1 MKINEKN
8 LCVFASTPPYDKEG
22 FLYKRG
28 EVNKAFQKRYFVL
41 KGNLLFYFEK
51 KGDKEPLGLI
61 IVEGCTIELSEE
73 SDQYWFE
80 IAFNGNRTYILQA
93 ESQESMESWMK
104 ALTCAGYEYKKLMVD
119 ELQRQLEEIEGSRN
133 KITTETVQTSAAT
146 LTPKPPPRRTNPF
159 NRPAPPI
166 PGGTTTTNGNDTN
179 MPFINGHFGSSSQ
192 RNSQLSNETSPVA
205 PPRGIPPTSS
215 QFTTGVTTTARSE
228 FYVPTQTTI
237 QPLRQQQNQ
246 QPAIINK
253 HQSNNANIASLAA
266 TVFKPSL
273 IDLQNHNKPINFED
287 IHEQFRQL
295 VMKDILAY
303 QAQREVKRR
312 PLIEL

>member
-8 LCVFASTPPYDKEG
+8 LCVFATTPPYDKEG

-80 IAFNGNRTYILQA
+80 IAFNGNRTYILSA

-133 KITTETVQTSAAT
+133 KISTDSVTST
-146 LTPKPPPRRTNPF
+146 SGVLTPKPPPRRTNPF
-159 NRPAPPI
+159 NRPAPPV
-166 PGGTTTTNGNDTN
+166 PSGTNGNNVNEAN
-179 MPFINGHFGSSSQ
+179 MAFINGHFGSSSQ
-192 RNSQLSNETSPVA
+192 RNAQLSYDTSPIA
-205 PPRGIPPTSS
+205 PPRGIPPTSHS
-215 QFTTGVTTTARSE
+215 NTSGISTARSE
-228 FYVPTQTTI
+228 FYVSS
-237 QPLRQQQNQ
+237 QPSVPSARQQQQ
-246 QPAIINK
+246 QFPNSH
-253 HQSNNANIASLAA
+253 HQQHNTNLNTNLASIA
-266 TVFKPSL
+266 VFKPAV
-273 IDLQNHNKPINFED
+273 IDLQNHNRALNFDD
-287 IHEQFRQL
+287 IHEQFRQI
-295 VMKDILAY
+295 VMKDVRAY
-303 QAQREVKRR
+303 QAQSEIKRR

>member
-8 LCVFASTPPYDKEG
+8 LCVFATTPPYDKEG

-133 KITTETVQTSAAT
+133 KITTETVTNSSAS

-166 PGGTTTTNGNDTN
+166 PGHNGGTNGNNDTN

-192 RNSQLSNETSPVA
+192 RNSQMSHETSPVA
-205 PPRGIPPTSS
+205 PPRGMPPTSH
-215 QFTTGVTTTARSE
+215 FTTGAISTARSE
-228 FYVPTQTTI
+228 FYVPTQTI
-237 QPLRQQQNQ
+237 QPLRQQQQ
-246 QPAIINK
+246 QPAANK
-253 HQSNNANIASLAA
+253 HLNANLASIAVL
-266 TVFKPSL
+266 KPSL
-273 IDLQNHNKPINFED
+273 IDLQNHNKAINFED

-295 VMKDILAY
+295 VMKDVLAY

>member
-28 EVNKAFQKRYFVL
+28 EVNKAFQRRYFVL

-133 KITTETVQTSAAT
+133 KITTETVTSSTAT

-166 PGGTTTTNGNDTN
+166 PGTNGNDNN

-192 RNSQLSNETSPVA
+192 RNTQLSNETSPVA
-205 PPRGIPPTSS
+205 PPRGIPPSS
-215 QFTTGVTTTARSE
+215 NFTPGVISTARSE

-237 QPLRQQQNQ
+237 QPLRQPQQQQ
-246 QPAIINK
+246 QPAANK
-253 HQSNNANIASLAA
+253 HHLNANIASIA
-266 TVFKPSL
+266 VFKPSL
-273 IDLQNHNKPINFED
+273 VDLQNHNKPINFED

-295 VMKDILAY
+295 VMKDVLAY